1 MAPAHP
7 HLAALSVFQWV
18 LTFLFFGAFFT
29 SLLIGLLFT
38 SYWLVPVLYCIWWIF
53 DWETPERGGRRSDW
67 MRRWRLW
74 QLHRDYFPIKLVKTA
89 ELSPSRNYVL
99 GSHPHGIICAGA
111 FSAFCTEA
119 TGFSQTFPGLRS
131 HLCLLSGLFHLPV
144 YREYMMSSGMVP
156 VSKRSL
162 EFLLR
167 GGPGNAVVI
176 VVGGAAESLACVLG
190 EQRVVLRGR
199 RGFVRLALQH
209 GADLVPTFSFGE
221 TDIFRQVRFAEDSL
235 ARRLQKAFKERAG
248 FGPCIFSGRSL
259 FGGATSSSWGLLPF
273 AAPITVV
280 VGQPIPV
287 PHRPSPAEEEVAHYH
302 ALYVEALRALFEAH
316 KSRCGLP
323 PSAQLVIA

>member
-1 MAPAHP
+1 MPPAHP

-18 LTFLFFGAFFT
+18 LTFLFFGLFFT

-38 SYWLVPVLYCIWWIF
+38 SYWSVTVLYCLWWLL

-67 MRRWRLW
+67 MRRWRVW
-74 QLHRDYFPIKLVKTA
+74 ELHRDYFPIKLVKTA
-89 ELSPSRNYVL
+89 ELPPTRNYVL

-119 TGFSQTFPGLRS
+119 TGFSRTFPGLRS
-131 HLCLLSGLFHLPV
+131 HLCLLSGLFHMPV

-162 EFLLR
+162 DFLLR
-167 GGPGNAVVI
+167 GGPGNALVI
-176 VVGGAAESLACVLG
+176 VVGGASESLDCAPG
-190 EQRVVLRGR
+190 EHRLLLQKR

-209 GADLVPTFSFGE
+209 GAALVPTYSFGE
-221 TDIFRQVRFAEDSL
+221 TDIFRQLRFAEDSW
-235 ARRLQKAFKERAG
+235 ARRLQRAFKERAG
-248 FGPCIFSGRSL
+248 FAPCLFSGR
-259 FGGATSSSWGLLPF
+259 GLLPF

-287 PHRPSPAEEEVAHYH
+287 PRRPSPAQEEVDHYH
-302 ALYVEALRALFEAH
+302 ALYVAALRALFEAH
-316 KSRCGLP
+316 KGHCGLP
-323 PSAQLVIA
+323 PSAQLVIS